1 MSERTPTVEDRLKLL
16 KEPQFGGPRALKPAD
31 PLETTPM
38 VVPVNEIQEYDRNP
52 REARNDAYDRIK
64 DSIRQRGFNGALPI
78 TRRPGE
84 PHYIVAE
91 GGNTALH
98 IVKELYAETRDP
110 KFQSIFCLFA
120 PWISESETLIAHL
133 IENDA
138 RGDLI
143 LIDRARALS
152 ELRRLLEQERGT
164 DLSTRQLAA
173 LLREHGYSI
182 NPATITR
189 LDYAR
194 ETLLPHIPL
203 ALRAGLG
210 RPAIDRI
217 RKLEKMLTRYLTQC
231 KLDQPVIEEIRQ
243 WFLVCLARH
252 DRGDWLLEPLQAKI
266 EAYVADLCGVN
277 REIVC
282 AALDPPDILGGEP
295 EGEAS
300 IRSFVSAPEHP
311 SAAEAPTTEA
321 KTRTI
326 DTHGDRFTQKPGMT
340 EKVSDM
346 KHVDLSHRASKLRMP
361 QTRPDLPQDPKSL
374 RGRMWTLATQLAM
387 RNGLAKCILRC
398 PKGCGYLVDLP
409 GTALYAKGRPETAAE
424 AKRVTLWWLL
434 SALAE
439 QWPYAPRVEAS
450 PAVAYLAASSLYPAI
465 EAVALGNEATALATV
480 IPLVSE
486 PPSLDITSRQLFAVL
501 DDKEFDLLVRLIEA
515 RRTLQAR
522 CRDQGKTIVWDL

>member
-1 MSERTPTVEDRLKLL
+1 MRSTASAQT
-16 KEPQFGGPRALKPAD
+16 AD

-38 VVPVNEIQEYDRNP
+38 VVSVNQIQEYDRNP
-52 REARNDAYDRIK
+52 RAARNEAYDRIK
-64 DSIRQRGFNGALPI
+64 ESIRQRGFNGVLPI
-78 TRRPGE
+78 TRRPGQ

-91 GGNTALH
+91 GGNTTLH
-98 IVKELYAETRDP
+98 ILKELYAETRDP
-110 KFQSIFCLFA
+110 KFQSISCLYE

-133 IENDA
+133 VENDA

-143 LIDRARALS
+143 FIDRARALY
-152 ELRRLLEQERGT
+152 ELRRLLVQERST
-164 DLSTRQLAA
+164 ELSIRQLAA
-173 LLREHGYSI
+173 LLRERGYSI
-182 NPATITR
+182 DPATITR

-203 ALRAGLG
+203 ALCAGLG

-231 KLDQPVIEEIRQ
+231 KLDQPVIEEVRQ

-252 DRGDWLLEPLQAKI
+252 DRGDWLLEPLQAEI

-282 AALDPPDILGGEP
+282 AALDSPDILGGEP

-311 SAAEAPTTEA
+311 AAADVPTTEA
-321 KTRTI
+321 KPRTI
-326 DTHGDRFTQKPGMT
+326 KTHGDRSTRKPGMT
-340 EKVSDM
+340 EEVSDM
-346 KHVDLSHRASKLRMP
+346 EHSNPSRGVSQLR
-361 QTRPDLPQDPKSL
+361 THPDLPQDPRSL

-434 SALAE
+434 SV
-439 QWPYAPRVEAS
+439 R
-450 PAVAYLAASSLYPAI
+450 AVSRLTKRAARI
-465 EAVALGNEATALATV
+465 
-480 IPLVSE
+480 
-486 PPSLDITSRQLFAVL
+486 
-501 DDKEFDLLVRLIEA
+501 
-515 RRTLQAR
+515 
-522 CRDQGKTIVWDL
+522 

>member
-1 MSERTPTVEDRLKLL
+1 MSERTPTVEDRLLQ
-16 KEPQFGGPRALKPAD
+16 EPQFGAPQALQPAD
-31 PLETTPM
+31 PLEPTPM
-38 VVPVNEIQEYDRNP
+38 VVPVNQIQEYDRNP

-64 DSIRQRGFNGALPI
+64 ESIRQRGFNGALPI
-78 TRRPGE
+78 TRRPGQ

-91 GGNTALH
+91 GGNTTLH
-98 IVKELYAETRDP
+98 ILKELYAETRDP
-110 KFQSIFCLFA
+110 KFRSISCRYER
-120 PWISESETLIAHL
+120 WVSESETLIAHL
-133 IENDA
+133 VENDA

-143 LIDRARALS
+143 LIDRARALF
-152 ELRRLLEQERGT
+152 ELRGLLDQEQGT
-164 DLSTRQLAA
+164 ELSIRQLAV
-173 LLREHGYSI
+173 LLRERGYSI
-182 NPATITR
+182 DPATITR

-194 ETLLPHIPL
+194 DTLLPHIPL

-217 RKLEKMLTRYLTQC
+217 RKLEKALTRYLTHREI
-231 KLDQPVIEEIRQ
+231 DQTVIEEARR
-243 WFLVCLARH
+243 WFLNCLARH
-252 DRGDWLLEPLQAKI
+252 DREDWLLEPVQQEV
-266 EAYVADLCGVN
+266 EAYLADLCGVIRGKVRTDLN
-277 REIVC
+277 ET
-282 AALDPPDILGGEP
+282 DIIGEP

-300 IRSFVSAPEHP
+300 IRSFVSAPEYP
-311 SAAEAPTTEA
+311 PAAEAPTAEA
-321 KTRTI
+321 KARTI
-326 DTHGDRFTQKPGMT
+326 ETHGDRFPQKPSMT
-340 EKVSDM
+340 EEVSDM
-346 KHVDLSHRASKLRMP
+346 KHVDPSHRASKLRMP

-387 RNGLAKCILRC
+387 RNGLAKCILNC

-409 GTALYAKGRPETAAE
+409 GTALYAKGRPETAEE

-450 PAVAYLAASSLYPAI
+450 PALAYLVASSLYPAI

-522 CRDQGKTIVWDL
+522 CREEGKTIVWDV

>member
-1 MSERTPTVEDRLKLL
+1 MSERTSTVEDRLKLL
-16 KEPQFGGPRALKPAD
+16 QESHFGAPQALQPPD
-31 PLETTPM
+31 PLEPTPT
-38 VVPVNEIQEYDRNP
+38 VVPVNQIQEYDRNP

-64 DSIRQRGFNGALPI
+64 ESIRQRGFNGALPI
-78 TRRPGE
+78 TRRPGQ

-91 GGNTALH
+91 GGNTTLH
-98 IVKELYAETRDP
+98 ILKELYAETRDP
-110 KFQSIFCLFA
+110 KFQSISCLYE
-120 PWISESETLIAHL
+120 PWVSESETLIAHL
-133 IENDA
+133 VENDA

-143 LIDRARALS
+143 FIDRARALCD
-152 ELRRLLEQERGT
+152 LRRLIVQERGAE
-164 DLSTRQLAA
+164 LSIRQLAA
-173 LLREHGYSI
+173 LLRERGYSTD
-182 NPATITR
+182 PATITR

-194 ETLLPHIPL
+194 ETLLPLIPL

-217 RKLEKMLTRYLTQC
+217 RKVEKMLVRYL
-231 KLDQPVIEEIRQ
+231 KERELGQPVIKEVRQ
-243 WFLVCLARH
+243 WFLLCLFRH
-252 DRGDWLLEPLQAKI
+252 DREDWLLEPVRQEV
-266 EAYVADLCGVN
+266 EAYLADLCGVSRGKVSADLN
-277 REIVC
+277 ET
-282 AALDPPDILGGEP
+282 DIIGEP

-311 SAAEAPTTEA
+311 AAAEAPKTEA

-326 DTHGDRFTQKPGMT
+326 ETHGDRFTQKPGMT

-346 KHVDLSHRASKLRMP
+346 KHVDPSHGASQLR
-361 QTRPDLPQDPKSL
+361 TRRDLPQDSKSL

-409 GTALYAKGRPETAAE
+409 GTALYAKSRPETAAE

-450 PAVAYLAASSLYPAI
+450 PALAYLAASSLYPAI

-501 DDKEFDLLVRLIEA
+501 DDKEFDLVVRLIEA

-522 CRDQGKTIVWDL
+522 CRDQGKNIVWDL

>member
-1 MSERTPTVEDRLKLL
+1 MSERTPTVGDRLKQQ
-16 KEPQFGGPRALKPAD
+16 PHFGAPRALRSAE
-31 PLETTPM
+31 PLEPTPM
-38 VVPVNEIQEYDRNP
+38 VVLVNEIQEYDRNP
-52 REARNDAYDRIK
+52 REARNVAYDRIK
-64 DSIRQRGFNGALPI
+64 ESIRQRGFNGVLRI

-98 IVKELYAETRDP
+98 ILKELYAETRDP
-110 KFQSIFCLFA
+110 KFQSISCLYE
-120 PWISESETLIAHL
+120 PWTSESETLIAHL
-133 IENDA
+133 VENDA

-143 LIDRARALS
+143 FIDRARALCA
-152 ELRRLLEQERGT
+152 LRGLLEQERGMA
-164 DLSTRQLAA
+164 LSTRELAV
-173 LLREHGYSI
+173 LLRERGYSI
-182 NPATITR
+182 DPATITR

-231 KLDQPVIEEIRQ
+231 KLDQPVIEEVRQ

-252 DRGDWLLEPLQAKI
+252 DRGDWLLEPLQAEI
-266 EAYVADLCGVN
+266 EACVADLCGVN

-321 KTRTI
+321 KTRRI
-326 DTHGDRFTQKPGMT
+326 ETHGNRYPQQPGMT
-340 EKVSDM
+340 EEVSDM
-346 KHVDLSHRASKLRMP
+346 KHVDLSYRASKLRMP

-409 GTALYAKGRPETAAE
+409 GTALYAKDRPETAEE
-424 AKRVTLWWLL
+424 AKRVTL
-434 SALAE
+434 
-439 QWPYAPRVEAS
+439 
-450 PAVAYLAASSLYPAI
+450 
-465 EAVALGNEATALATV
+465 
-480 IPLVSE
+480 
-486 PPSLDITSRQLFAVL
+486 
-501 DDKEFDLLVRLIEA
+501 
-515 RRTLQAR
+515 
-522 CRDQGKTIVWDL
+522 